1 MKAHFTTDAP
11 DDVVALYP
19 LGGAYVGTSP
29 VGPRT
34 LNVCFLARRAAF
46 DAAGRS
52 PERLLERASNERWR
66 AQRERLERVGPWV
79 SVAAM
84 SFRSRR
90 PTGGPHL
97 LVGDAAA
104 LVSPFL
110 GQGLSMALESGRL
123 AAAALDE
130 PRAGAER
137 VEVAARYAAAWRR
150 RFRGRLFV
158 GEWAQRVLLSR
169 TVGDV
174 AVRALAHVPGLVD
187 ALVERTRSGELVADA
202 DELSARPVVEVRG

>member
-1 MKAHFTTDAP
+1 
-11 DDVVALYP
+11 
-19 LGGAYVGTSP
+19 
-29 VGPRT
+29 
-34 LNVCFLARRAAF
+34 VCFLARRAAF

-52 PERLLERASNERWR
+52 PERLLERASNESWR
-66 AQRERLERVGPWV
+66 TQRERLERVGPWV

-84 SFRSRR
+84 SFCSRR

-169 TVGDV
+169 TVADA